1 MRTVRQQDSRR
12 RPFGHVRRRPDDVRS
27 DVDEELDVHLQMR
40 RDDLKARGWSDD
52 SARREALRQF
62 GDLEATR
69 EYCRRQGD
77 EKENTMRR
85 RLMLEDLAQDF
96 RICFRGLRRAP
107 MMTLTIVATVGLGIG
122 ATTAIFSA
130 INAALLRPL
139 PYANPGQLVRF
150 YTDAPPNIWRF
161 SLADYLALQAQ
172 QTQFEQIAGYSDR
185 SMAFNDGNSAE
196 RFRGRV
202 VTWTYFGLLGI
213 RPVVGRD
220 FRESDGQP
228 GATPS
233 IIVSHGFW
241 QQRLGGREDAIGRSI
256 RFDGSDYTL
265 VGVLPPRVGPLE
277 QPHSFFVA
285 AQWTPPPRK
294 GPFMIT
300 AIGRLPAGA
309 SRAAAS
315 EELRAIN
322 KRIFPIWRASYQD
335 DKATWA
341 MMDLRSYIV
350 GNVGAIAGLALSAVA
365 LVWLIACTNASN
377 LLIARVTSRR
387 RELAVRTALGASRGR
402 VVRYLLAES
411 TLLALGAAA
420 VGIALTYAGIA
431 LLRNFGATYFPRTQ
445 EVGIDGAAV
454 AVLAF
459 LTMGSAVLFGLIP
472 AIHGAGGP
480 PHEALQSLGRST
492 TGSVA
497 VRRLRRLLVGTQFAI
512 ATPLLVGAGLLT
524 VTLGALGRVE
534 LGFDTGNMISGA
546 IQLPV
551 PQYQQP
557 ERAAAFWDE
566 LRQRVAAIPGV
577 AGVTFADGRPPVE
590 VGNFNNFDLEDR
602 PAGPGK
608 SQPVTPWVSVTPEY
622 FRVLGLTLLQ
632 GEIFDESEGRKEAL
646 EVIVVDRAWAKRFFP
661 NESAIGKRLHQG
673 GCTTCPWTR
682 VIGVVSEVKYAGLDA
697 PDEGT
702 VYWPLGPQERSRF
715 LILRTRTD
723 PSAVLPA
730 VRQTIRDLDAG
741 LPFST
746 VATMDELVTRSLQT
760 PRSLSV
766 LVGSLAVVALLLSLV
781 GIYGVMAY
789 YVEQHAKDIG
799 IRVALGGSRADL
811 MRLVVGQG
819 MKVVAVGIVVG
830 LVAAFGVTRLMS
842 TLLFGVTPSDAL
854 TFGSVTL
861 ALLTVAFVACFVP
874 ARRAIGVEPSTVLR
888 SD

>member
-1 MRTVRQQDSRR
+1 MRGRDPRLNRAFGYLRRGPDTVK
-12 RPFGHVRRRPDDVRS
+12 S
-27 DVDEELDVHLQMR
+27 DVDEELNVHLDMR
-40 RDDLKARGWSDD
+40 REELKARGFPDD
-52 SARREALRQF
+52 DARREALRQF

-69 EYCRRQGD
+69 EYCRQQDHG
-77 EKENTMRR
+77 KENTMRR
-85 RLMLEDLAQDF
+85 TLMLEDLTQDF
-96 RICFRGLRRAP
+96 KICFRALRRAP

-139 PYANPGQLVRF
+139 PYANPGELVRF

-161 SLADYLALQAQ
+161 SLADYLALEAQ
-172 QTQFEQIAGYSDR
+172 QTQFAQVAAYTDR
-185 SMAFNDGNSAE
+185 SMAFSDGTTAE

-213 RPVVGRD
+213 RPAAGRD
-220 FRESDGQP
+220 FTAADGRP
-228 GATPS
+228 GTPPS

-241 QQRLGGREDAIGRSI
+241 QQRLGGRDDLIGKPI
-256 RFDGSDYTL
+256 RFDGTDYTL
-265 VGVLPPRVGPLE
+265 VGVLPQRVGPLE

-294 GPFMIT
+294 GPFFYT
-300 AIGRLPAGA
+300 AIGRLRDGA
-309 SRAAAS
+309 SRSAAA

-341 MMDLRSYIV
+341 MMDLRSYVV
-350 GNVGAIAGLALSAVA
+350 GDVNTIAGLALSAVA
-365 LVWLIACTNASN
+365 LVWLIACANASN

-411 TLLALGAAA
+411 ALLALGAAA
-420 VGIALTYAGIA
+420 VGVGLTYGGIA

-445 EVGIDGAAV
+445 EIAVDGAALG
-454 AVLAF
+454 VLAL
-459 LTMGSAVLFGLIP
+459 LTAGSAVLFGLIP

-480 PHEALQSLGRST
+480 PQEALQALGRST
-492 TGSVA
+492 TGTVA

-524 VTLGALGRVE
+524 VTLSALGRVE
-534 LGFDTGNMISGA
+534 LGFDTTNMISGA

-557 ERAAAFWDE
+557 ERATAFWDE
-566 LRQRVAAIPGV
+566 LRRRVAAIPGV
-577 AGVTFADGRPPVE
+577 AGVTLADGRPPVE
-590 VGNFNNFDLEDR
+590 VGNFNNFDLEDT
-602 PAGPGK
+602 PTAPGH
-608 SQPVTPWVSVTPEY
+608 SQPVTPWVGVTPEY
-622 FRVLGLTLLQ
+622 FRVLGLTLMQ

-646 EVIVVDRAWAKRFFP
+646 ESVVVDRAWASRFFP
-661 NESAIGKRLHQG
+661 NQSAIGKRFHQG

-682 VIGVVSEVKYAGLDA
+682 VVGVVSEVKYAGLDA
-697 PDEGT
+697 PDHGT
-702 VYWPLGPQERSRF
+702 VYWPLGPQERTRF
-715 LILRTRTD
+715 LILRTRSD
-723 PSAVLPA
+723 PSTVLPA

-741 LPFST
+741 LPFSN

-766 LVGSLAVVALLLSLV
+766 LVGSLAIVALLLSLV

-789 YVEQHAKDIG
+789 YVQQHAKDIG
-799 IRVALGGSRADL
+799 IRVALGGSRGEL
-811 MRLVVGQG
+811 LRLIVGQG
-819 MKVVAVGIVVG
+819 MKVVATGIVVG
-830 LVAAFGVTRLMS
+830 VAAAFALTRLMS
-842 TLLFGVTPSDAL
+842 NLLFGVTASDAV
-854 TFGSVTL
+854 TFASVTI
-861 ALLTVAFVACFVP
+861 ALLTVALVACFVP
-874 ARRAIGVEPSTVLR
+874 ARRAVGVEPSAVLR
-888 SD
+888 ND

>member
-1 MRTVRQQDSRR
+1 MRQQDSHRR
-12 RPFGHVRRRPDDVRS
+12 AFGHLRRRPDDVRS

-52 SARREALRQF
+52 SARREALRRF

-69 EYCRRQGD
+69 EYCRRQDD

-220 FRESDGQP
+220 FRESDSQP

-233 IIVSHGFW
+233 IIVSNGFW
-241 QQRLGGREDAIGRSI
+241 QQRLGGRDDAIGRSI

-285 AQWTPPPRK
+285 AQWTTPPRK

-341 MMDLRSYIV
+341 IMDLRTYIV
-350 GNVGAIAGLALSAVA
+350 GNVGTIAGLALSAVA

-420 VGIALTYAGIA
+420 VGVALTYAGIA

-445 EVGIDGAAV
+445 EIGIDGTAV

-459 LTMGSAVLFGLIP
+459 LTLGSALLFGLIP

-534 LGFDTGNMISGA
+534 LGFDTSNVISGA

-566 LRQRVAAIPGV
+566 LRQRVAAVPGV

-590 VGNFNNFDLEDR
+590 VGNFNNFDLEDM

-608 SQPVTPWVSVTPEY
+608 SQPVTPWVGVTPEY

-632 GEIFDESEGRKEAL
+632 GEIFDESEGRKENL
-646 EVIVVDRAWAKRFFP
+646 EAIVVDRAWAKRFFP

-682 VIGVVSEVKYAGLDA
+682 VVGVVSEVKYAGLDA

-702 VYWPLGPQERSRF
+702 VYWPLGPQDRSRF

-811 MRLVVGQG
+811 LRLVVGQG

-842 TLLFGVTPSDAL
+842 TLLFGVTPSDAV
-854 TFGSVTL
+854 TFASVTL
-861 ALLTVAFVACFVP
+861 ALLMVAFVACFVP